1 MVIESSIGVVIMLR
15 IFKMM
20 NIRNR
25 AYVIDSKGNK
35 LFYGTEFQC
44 KKFMEYL
51 EKEGVLNVSN
61 GDGMAATRQALCKS
75 LVPSEDR

>member
-1 MVIESSIGVVIMLR
+1 MLR
-15 IFKMM
+15 IFKLM

-44 KKFMEYL
+44 KKFLEYL
-51 EKEGVLNVSN
+51 EKEGVTNVSN
-61 GDGMAATRQALCKS
+61 GDGMYAKRQAMFKS
-75 LVPSEDR
+75 LVQAADR

>member
-1 MVIESSIGVVIMLR
+1 MLR

-61 GDGMAATRQALCKS
+61 GDGMDAKRQALFKS

>member
-1 MVIESSIGVVIMLR
+1 MLR
-15 IFKMM
+15 IFKLM

-44 KKFMEYL
+44 RKFLEYI
-51 EKEGVLNVSN
+51 EKEGVSIVS
-61 GDGMAATRQALCKS
+61 DGARMDAKRQSMSES
-75 LVPSEDR
+75 LVQAADR